1 MVKCVSGSAVGKG
14 VISGVA
20 TVCKMRTAGAGGILS
35 GVSATDAR

>member
-1 MVKCVSGSAVGKG
+1 MVKCVSSGAVGKG
-14 VISGVA
+14 ATSGVV